1 MTNAPPP
8 LPRPCEKCGGDFLNE
23 GLGLTCRPCGRRWH
37 PECSTGVKICPRC
50 SRPLQSISA
59 VTSIAENRISRR
71 RTAWLAVPATWT
83 GAWALTIFSL
93 ADGLIHLTSPHRKP
107 FFLEFWWLA
116 AVAAFTACAAFMWI
130 KFHRRRMIGDG
141 VIAAIAGMGT
151 AILIMAADMRDAPE
165 TEKRALKLGPL
176 AVILFGSTIATAI
189 RWQRMPQR

>member
-1 MTNAPPP
+1 M
-8 LPRPCEKCGGDFLNE
+8 PRPCEKCGGDFLNE